1 MEWMPIG
8 LSLGNRLNLKMMN
21 YFEFYEIPVNFKV
34 DATALRTK
42 FYALSKKYHPDFFT
56 LADDEEQAEALRLS
70 TLNNEAYKVLNDF
83 DKRMKYILKEKEIL
97 GEEGKNKIPQDFLME
112 MMEINEPLMELQ
124 FDFDQKVFDST
135 HEKLKTIQDTLYN
148 SIEKIVETYDE
159 STAPT
164 SDLETVKSYY
174 LKKRYLL
181 RIQEN
186 LDKLNPV

>member
-1 MEWMPIG
+1 
-8 LSLGNRLNLKMMN
+8 MN

-34 DATALRTK
+34 DAAALRTQ

-56 LADDEEQAEALRLS
+56 LASDEEQAEALRLS

-83 DKRMKYILKEKEIL
+83 DKRMKYILEQKEIL

-124 FDFDQKVFDST
+124 FDFDQKVYDDLIQ
-135 HEKLKTIQDTLYN
+135 KLDTQNNTLNNTIAEIL
-148 SIEKIVETYDE
+148 E
-159 STAPT
+159 SDHSP
-164 SDLETVKSYY
+164 SNEDLQEVKSYY
-174 LKKRYLL
+174 LKKRYLI

-186 LDKLNPV
+186 LEKVKA